1 MQLND
6 VGLTKQ
12 EIMNMADQY
21 MLYTFPVLPIVATKA
36 KDLYIYDS
44 DGNAYLDFYA
54 GVAVLNC
61 GQTNERVTKAVQ
73 QQAGELTQNCNYFY
87 NIPAALLAKTLCE
100 SIGMDKIVYQNSGSE
115 ANEAMIKMARKFGV
129 DNYGPDKYEIITAYK
144 SFHGRTYAALTATG
158 QPGTHLHKGF
168 DPLVPGFKYAEF
180 NSLKSFE
187 DAVTDNTI
195 AIMVEPLQAEG
206 GIYPAT
212 QEFLQGLRR
221 LCDEKGLLL
230 LLDEVQTGLG
240 RTGTLMCYMDYGI
253 KPDIVSLAKAIGNG
267 VPLGAICCT
276 KQAAAA
282 FTYASHGTTFAG
294 NALSCAAGYA
304 AVSEIIERELSKNAA
319 DVGGYMMEKL
329 LSMPHAKIR
338 GKGLLIGIE
347 FDQPV
352 AAQIKQTCFENKLIV
367 CQLGANIIRLVP
379 PLTVTKEDCD
389 TAYDILKKSVDLVY
403 ANR

>member
-1 MQLND
+1 MQLQD
-6 VGLTKQ
+6 VNLTKQ
-12 EIMNMADQY
+12 DIIDIANEY

-36 KDLYIYDS
+36 KGHYIYDS

-61 GQTNERVTKAVQ
+61 GQSNERVTKAIQ
-73 QQAGELTQNCNYFY
+73 QQAGEFTQNCNYFY
-87 NIPAALLAKTLCE
+87 NIPAALLGKLLCS
-100 SIGMDKIVYQNSGSE
+100 SIGMDKIVYQNSGAE
-115 ANEAMIKMARKFGV
+115 ANEAMIKMARKYGT
-129 DNYGPDKYEIITAYK
+129 DNYGPDKYEIITAK
-144 SFHGRTYAALTATG
+144 RSFHGRTYGALTATG
-158 QPGTHLHKGF
+158 QPGSHLHKRF
-168 DPLVPGFKYAEF
+168 EPLVPGFKYADF
-180 NSLKSFE
+180 NDLKSFE
-187 DAVTDNTI
+187 DAVTENTI

-212 QEFLQGLRR
+212 KEFLRGLRR

-240 RTGTLMCYMDYGI
+240 RTGSLMAYMDYGI

-276 KQAAAA
+276 NKAAAA

-304 AVSEIIERELSKNAA
+304 AVSEIIECNLSENAA
-319 DVGGYMMEKL
+319 VVGEYFMEKL
-329 LSMPHAKIR
+329 RSIQHAQIR
-338 GKGLLIGIE
+338 GKGLLIGLE
-347 FDQPV
+347 FDRPV
-352 AAQIKQTCFENKLIV
+352 AAELKQACFENKMIV
-367 CQLGANIIRLVP
+367 CQLGRSIIRMVP

-389 TAYDILKKSVDLVY
+389 QAFDIMKKSIDQVY